1 MNKSLKII
9 PEEIIER
16 RICVING
23 HNVMFDFDLADLYGV
38 PTKVLNQAV
47 TRNKDR
53 FPADFMFRLSA
64 ADFENLKSQTV
75 TSSWGGRRHPPR
87 AFTEHGIL
95 MLSSVL
101 RSKRAVQVNIT
112 IMRTFV
118 HMRETMAS
126 HKELARKIMQMEQK
140 YDSQFKAIFDAIRR
154 LMEPLPEPPKRPI
167 GYIYNKE

>member
-53 FPADFMFRLSA
+53 FPAATHPTPGTLVGDTTFIRESQKLLECLS
-64 ADFENLKSQTV
+64 L
-75 TSSWGGRRHPPR
+75 GPG
-87 AFTEHGIL
+87 L
-95 MLSSVL
+95 
-101 RSKRAVQVNIT
+101 
-112 IMRTFV
+112 
-118 HMRETMAS
+118 
-126 HKELARKIMQMEQK
+126 
-140 YDSQFKAIFDAIRR
+140 
-154 LMEPLPEPPKRPI
+154 
-167 GYIYNKE
+167 